1 MKDVAPVTA
10 GENVKN
16 GKIQLY
22 TAILRNDTKNIRCFY
37 SRFGSM
43 IELSFFGTKPECL
56 ELLDRHFSHR
66 TNCILSLVK

>member
-16 GKIQLY
+16 GKLQLY

-56 ELLDRHFSHR
+56 ELLGRYFSLR